1 MARTS
6 FRGRTRKPDDNF
18 LFGTPEEIGD
28 RDPNRSL
35 YSEFLPDDNP
45 PAFAQI
51 KPESNP
57 GKSVNRA
64 SFTKKSGN
72 YKFSGGTGAP

>member
-1 MARTS
+1 MARSS
-6 FRGRTRKPDDNF
+6 FRARTRQPTSEF
-18 LFGTPEEIGD
+18 VFGTPEEIAD

-45 PAFAQI
+45 PAFTQI

-64 SFTKKSGN
+64 TFGKKSGN
-72 YKFSGGTGAP
+72 YKFAGGPGVP